1 MVKSELSVANRLNR
15 EKGTNTT
22 YKNLLERSG
31 PLNKKNKYYARDI
44 FTLALALN
52 KKNKYYARDI
62 FTLALAYG
70 YMKNIKLPIETKDN
84 FLNAENFG
92 KNLPSLINALA
103 ITKSEKGIHIL
114 AEDSSEI
121 FDVAEQ
127 YANGGLD
134 FLNSAYVGSEDD
146 FIETLRI
153 HILKLN
159 KDDKIMKKI
168 EEMDL

>member
-1 MVKSELSVANRLNR
+1 MVKSELSVENRLNR

-31 PLNKKNKYYARDI
+31 P
-44 FTLALALN
+44 LN

-103 ITKSEKGIHIL
+103 ITKSEKGIYIL
-114 AEDSSEI
+114 VEDSSEI

-134 FLNSAYVGSEDD
+134 FLNLVYVGSEDD